1 MEDQNDERGLVT
13 NGINKGIRCLTL
25 EISRRK
31 KIGVIL
37 ENNKVVSIEATWKNA
52 IDLKY
57 LNTQLQS
64 LGKRTFFMDGQ
75 LKSTLEVLIQKQGN
89 RLLGGGCGAS
99 ANQRIEV
106 PEKKSKPTKATNPI
120 TAAYTPKNE
129 ASNSKD

>member
-1 MEDQNDERGLVT
+1 LVT

-57 LNTQLQS
+57 LN
-64 LGKRTFFMDGQ
+64 
-75 LKSTLEVLIQKQGN
+75 
-89 RLLGGGCGAS
+89 A
-99 ANQRIEV
+99 
-106 PEKKSKPTKATNPI
+106 
-120 TAAYTPKNE
+120 
-129 ASNSKD
+129 